1 MNAFLHRFV
10 LLSALVASVS
20 GFAQEANDNA
30 LPCLQ
35 NSSCRIVSTSSNMTK
50 LLEAVGAER
59 YIVGVD
65 RYSETAGLPEG
76 VVNIGTY
83 PQLSPEILMA
93 LKPDLVVVWQ
103 QLTPDGL
110 VDRLERLG
118 LNILPINLQTVN
130 DIPDSLRELGGY
142 LGAEAMANQAADAL
156 EAKSAALQ
164 AQYRSQSPVTVFYEM
179 WDQPLMTIGRDHFIH
194 EAIVLCGGKN
204 IFVDLN
210 GGVTTVSLEA
220 VIARNP
226 DLIISRELFGEES
239 KAPAI
244 WSSLDTIA
252 AVKNNH
258 VITLSD
264 SGLTMPTPETLA
276 GIGRL
281 CSHIDSVR
289 TAAIHTF
296 DNASHHSLES
306 LQQ

>member
-1 MNAFLHRFV
+1 M
-10 LLSALVASVS
+10 LLASVS
-20 GFAQEANDNA
+20 GLARGANDNA

-50 LLEAVGAER
+50 LLEAVGAEQ

-65 RYSETAGLPEG
+65 RYSETAGLPKG

-83 PQLSPEILMA
+83 PQLSPEVLMA
-93 LKPDLVVVWQ
+93 LKADLVVVWQ
-103 QLTPDGL
+103 QLTPAGL

-130 DIPDSLRELGGY
+130 DIPDSLRELGSY
-142 LGAEAMANQAADAL
+142 LGAEIMANRVADAL

-164 AQYRSQSPVTVFYEM
+164 TQYRNQSPVTVFYEM

-194 EAIVLCGGKN
+194 EAIVLCGGVN
-204 IFVDLN
+204 IFADLN
-210 GGVTTVSLEA
+210 SGVTTVGLET
-220 VIARNP
+220 VITRNP

-239 KAPAI
+239 KASAV
-244 WSSLDTIA
+244 WSSLNTMA

-289 TAAIHTF
+289 QAAIHTL
-296 DNASHHSLES
+296 DNATHHSLES
-306 LQQ
+306 LHK